1 MASSPTI
8 LDVPRLTSEPV
19 RAADGSPADT
29 SLHDGVLC
37 IVVGLLG
44 IGVVMGFSTAA
55 QLTPPRTGAF
65 SWFTP
70 PIRQTAFS
78 ALALI
83 AMVLTS
89 RMDYRRLLGRTGG
102 VFLPHVWL
110 LIIAV
115 GLAGAVLVPGVGM
128 ERNGAQRWLPL
139 GPGALGM
146 SFQPSEMMKPA
157 LVVFLAAYAVRHGP
171 RLQSFFGGAVPALLV
186 IGLCVGLVGIEDFG
200 TAALLGVVGGAMLWS
215 CGVRRSHLVAAAVPA
230 LAGLGFLLWL
240 KPYRL
245 QRLMGFLTVWEDRQG
260 AGYHAFQS
268 MLSIASGGWTG
279 RGLGCSVQ
287 KYGYLPEARTDF
299 VFAVLC
305 EELGII
311 GGACV
316 ILLFTALVWQ
326 TIRIVRRAPDEFG
339 RLIALGA
346 GFTIGVQAA
355 INVGVVTVFL
365 PTKGISLPFVSA
377 GGSSTVFLGFLAGLL
392 ASVGRRTGPPQP
404 LFAQEA
410 T

>member
-1 MASSPTI
+1 M
-8 LDVPRLTSEPV
+8 R
-19 RAADGSPADT
+19 RG
-29 SLHDGVLC
+29 H
-37 IVVGLLG
+37 LL
-44 IGVVMGFSTAA
+44 
-55 QLTPPRTGAF
+55 
-65 SWFTP
+65 
-70 PIRQTAFS
+70 
-78 ALALI
+78 
-83 AMVLTS
+83 
-89 RMDYRRLLGRTGG
+89 
-102 VFLPHVWL
+102 
-110 LIIAV
+110 
-115 GLAGAVLVPGVGM
+115 
-128 ERNGAQRWLPL
+128 
-139 GPGALGM
+139 
-146 SFQPSEMMKPA
+146 
-157 LVVFLAAYAVRHGP
+157 
-171 RLQSFFGGAVPALLV
+171 
-186 IGLCVGLVGIEDFG
+186 
-200 TAALLGVVGGAMLWS
+200 
-215 CGVRRSHLVAAAVPA
+215 AAAVPA

-268 MLSIASGGWTG
+268 MLAIASGGWTG

-316 ILLFTALVWQ
+316 ILLFAALVWQ

-355 INVGVVTVFL
+355 INIGVVTVFL

-404 LFAQEA
+404 LFAEEA

>member
-8 LDVPRLTSEPV
+8 LDEPRLAGEAT
-19 RAADGSPADT
+19 RADETARVDA

-55 QLTPPRTGAF
+55 QLSPPRTGPFA
-65 SWFTP
+65 WFTQ

-78 ALALI
+78 VLALI
-83 AMVLTS
+83 AMLLTS
-89 RMDYRRLLGRTGG
+89 RMDYRRLLGRAGS
-102 VFLPHVWL
+102 FLQPHVWL
-110 LIIAV
+110 LV
-115 GLAGAVLVPGVGM
+115 VVLGLAVAVLIPGVGM

-139 GPGALGM
+139 GPGAMGM
-146 SFQPSEMMKPA
+146 SFQPSEMMKLA
-157 LVVFLAAYAVRHGP
+157 LVVFLAAYAVRRGP
-171 RLQSFFGGAVPALLV
+171 RMQAFFGGAVPALLV
-186 IGLCVGLVGIEDFG
+186 IGLCVGLVGVEDFG
-200 TAALLGVVGGAMLWS
+200 TAALLGLVGGAMLWS
-215 CGVRRSHLVAAAVPA
+215 CGMRRGHLLAAAVPA

-268 MLSIASGGWTG
+268 MLAIASGGWTG

-316 ILLFTALVWQ
+316 ILLFAALVWQ

-355 INVGVVTVFL
+355 INIGVVTVFL

-404 LFAQEA
+404 LFAEEA